1 MRDRG
6 SGPGEGALLEIGPPG
21 DGLGLGWE
29 GQDQGGEGESQ
40 GIIGSG
46 RRLHRT
52 VNRVGWGP
60 IDL

>member
-1 MRDRG
+1 M
-6 SGPGEGALLEIGPPG
+6 EIGPPR

-29 GQDQGGEGESQ
+29 GQDQGGEESQ

-52 VNRVGWGP
+52 VNWVGWGP